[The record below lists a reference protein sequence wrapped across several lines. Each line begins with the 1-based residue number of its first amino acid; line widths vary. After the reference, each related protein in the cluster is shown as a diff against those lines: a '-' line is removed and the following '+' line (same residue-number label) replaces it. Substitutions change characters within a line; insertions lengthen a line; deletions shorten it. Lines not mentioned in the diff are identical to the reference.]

1 MDLCVKVE
9 GMRVCFE
16 LKCAG
21 LWQAA
26 IHHKQFLCS
35 AVPLEQKKKEKVLQA
50 VYAAYGRDGS
60 FTQVSFCIFQT
71 LGPNL
76 YATLLYIEIHC
87 LVGNTIYFCTD
98 MNLFYRK
105 ILYING
111 TMKYA
116 TFHKRILSKNII
128 RTYVVRKKIVFI
140 KSSNRSRPK
149 FCRLILDSI
158 NG

>member
-35 AVPLEQKKKEKVLQA
+35 AVPLEQKKKRK
-50 VYAAYGRDGS
+50 GKS
-60 FTQVSFCIFQT
+60 FASRLCSLRKSRQLYPSFLLYFSDFLGTQT

-76 YATLLYIEIHC
+76 YATLSYIQIFSLHPLSRGKYDNFLHKIEFVLQDFFIHGARNEPRN
-87 LVGNTIYFCTD
+87 VRYV
-98 MNLFYRK
+98 
-105 ILYING
+105 
-111 TMKYA
+111 
-116 TFHKRILSKNII
+116 TFQK
-128 RTYVVRKKIVFI
+128 
-140 KSSNRSRPK
+140 
-149 FCRLILDSI
+149 
-158 NG
+158 